1 MPDLNLGS
9 DAVRSEIRDIMA
21 YWLDLGVSGFRV
33 DAAKEFYSGK
43 TDANIEVLSWLQQT
57 GHDDC
62 YRIPEP
68 EISKLY
74 VGKLLDA
81 GEQVEGVE
89 RVISTSCYLR

>member
-1 MPDLNLGS
+1 MAAGRN
-9 DAVRSEIRDIMA
+9 IRKAGHDEEPPGMQKA
-21 YWLDLGVSGFRV
+21 
-33 DAAKEFYSGK
+33 
-43 TDANIEVLSWLQQT
+43 

-81 GEQVEGVE
+81 GEKVDGVK
-89 RVISTSCYLR
+89 RLTSINCYLK